1 MEFLLN
7 VEKITLLKQR
17 SPAPVHAAWA
27 EILVAVARTPA
38 VHFIL
43 EKCKQSLNIKH
54 FNVNKE
60 CKQVFFSKIRLL
72 LNNNL

>member
-1 MEFLLN
+1 MLKKN
-7 VEKITLLKQR
+7 TLLKQR

-43 EKCKQSLNIKH
+43 
-54 FNVNKE
+54 
-60 CKQVFFSKIRLL
+60 
-72 LNNNL
+72 